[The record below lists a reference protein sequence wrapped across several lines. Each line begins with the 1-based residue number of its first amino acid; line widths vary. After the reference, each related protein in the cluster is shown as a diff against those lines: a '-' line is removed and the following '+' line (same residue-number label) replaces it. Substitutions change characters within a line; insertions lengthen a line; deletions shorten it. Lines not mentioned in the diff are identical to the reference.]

1 MIEIK
6 CGGCGEWIPIPRLEV
21 AEGGIVAL
29 CRKYM
34 CPVCRTVLYEESPSF
49 RDWLAEELA
58 AGKDNVRVNDD
69 PFSRFPPW
77 GTAEIGREDLDMVE
91 VMCHRCRMWVP
102 YKRLKKHMANNR
114 HMGWMQTFH
123 CPHCG
128 VQVGASHGPDP
139 AYGVQSQDF
148 PDLVVRA
155 VREGRGWARLMSEV
169 RWPPRDASAVPGLCC
184 FEGVEHGRIRR
195 VYVEIWA
202 SVLSRRAQ

>member
-1 MIEIK
+1 MAMAIEIK

-69 PFSRFPPW
+69 PFSRFPRW
-77 GTAEIGREDLDMVE
+77 GTAEIGLEDLEGVE
-91 VMCHRCRMWVP
+91 VMCRSCKTWIP
-102 YKRLKKHMANNR
+102 YRQLRVSHEPSR
-114 HMGWMQTFH
+114 HTGYIQTYH
-123 CPHCG
+123 CPLCG
-128 VQVGASHGPDP
+128 AQVGSSHGPDP
-139 AYGVQSQDF
+139 AYGIAAQDF

-155 VREGRGWARLMSEV
+155 VREGQGWARLMA
-169 RWPPRDASAVPGLCC
+169 R
-184 FEGVEHGRIRR
+184 
-195 VYVEIWA
+195 
-202 SVLSRRAQ
+202 